1 MAQPGTAVAQTSSSG
16 DQSKIG
22 LALFPFEVERSE
34 DRSMAFALE
43 AAVDKTLSGLIGHP
57 VYTGR
62 STNRALRGDV
72 ADCTADV
79 FCLRLFGDQFNSS
92 LAVRVRIYPVPGEI
106 QVETEWY
113 STGDGARLG
122 RENTAFDEGD
132 NAALASALSAWW
144 QLYWDASL
152 KARPEAGAEDGA
164 VLGEASSQREDRAK
178 NEAAVEN
185 RRREDPGAR
194 RRDDAGTRRR
204 DDVGARR
211 DDDEE
216 LDSGSGD
223 AALFDRSDPTAH
235 LRSLAGEDADRDRDS
250 STKRKGKKRR
260 SEPEQEARWDEQD
273 LDVDLDKPDRSESR
287 RDARDERSN
296 RREREPRRTERRNP
310 ESSRPPA
317 RTPSRNSRPASD
329 VSRGE
334 FSFHRR
340 FYLRVGGTFPTGHL
354 NRRHYV
360 YAYLGAG
367 GAKEQEVGWER
378 LGLMPAFLGDEMVSP
393 PSGGG
398 KVGFGYAFLPFLA
411 AEVDVTLMLGSQSLR
426 REYERVDGRTNANEN
441 GGAGPVPNTQ
451 ATLNVVADIRA
462 RFFVFPE
469 RRFKLTPG
477 FGLSILGLP
486 GFTMY
491 SESTFSYS
499 DRPATAVVGLTPIFG
514 FNVGLTEKVSFFLD
528 TSFMFY
534 LHSGL
539 ADAGPS
545 WLPADTAGNLMGT
558 TSYVDQPPGPPDGSV
573 PMRYLL
579 RVGAGVAFAF

>member
-1 MAQPGTAVAQTSSSG
+1 MAGPGTVAAQKSSSG
-16 DQSKIG
+16 DQADVG

-43 AAVDKTLSGLIGHP
+43 AAVDKTLADLIGHP
-57 VYTGR
+57 VHTGR

-92 LAVRVRIYPVPGEI
+92 LAVRVRVYPVPGEI

-113 STGDGARLG
+113 STGDGTRLG

-132 NAALASALSAWW
+132 NAALASALAAWW
-144 QLYWDASL
+144 QFYWEASL
-152 KARPEAGAEDGA
+152 QARPGAQAEVGTVLTESSSEREARQDN
-164 VLGEASSQREDRAK
+164 Q
-178 NEAAVEN
+178 AAVQN

-194 RRDDAGTRRR
+194 RRADSVTRRR
-204 DDVGARR
+204 EDPGARR
-211 DDDEE
+211 DEDVDSSSDD
-216 LDSGSGD
+216 L
-223 AALFDRSDPTAH
+223 ALFDRDDPTAH
-235 LRSLAGEDADRDRDS
+235 LRSLAGEERDDRDRDS
-250 STKRKGKKRR
+250 SKKRKAKKRR
-260 SEPEQEARWDEQD
+260 SEPEPEQRWDD
-273 LDVDLDKPDRSESR
+273 DPAVDLDEPDRSESR
-287 RDARDERSN
+287 RDARDDRSS
-296 RREREPRRTERRNP
+296 RRDREPRRTERRKP
-310 ESSRPPA
+310 ESSRPSA
-317 RTPSRNSRPASD
+317 RTPSRSSRPAAD

-398 KVGFGYAFLPFLA
+398 TVSFGYAFLPFVA

-441 GGAGPVPNTQ
+441 GGAGPAPNTQ

-477 FGLSILGLP
+477 IGLSILGLP

-491 SESTFSYS
+491 AETTFSYS

-514 FNVGLTEKVSFFLD
+514 FNVGITEKVSFFLD
-528 TSFMFY
+528 TSFMIY

-545 WLPADTAGNLMGT
+545 WLPEETAGNLMGT